1 MKIKFFRNPSAGSLV
16 LSETG
21 SLDRAKAAYER
32 RKKNQAQESDMASVP
47 GRVEITRVNPDDLI
61 EELLKN
67 TNLEQAD
74 DSAESKGLFV
84 LDTSLYLKKLP
95 SRPWFISMAYFS
107 FVTSRL
113 RRFGNFSTIQLCYL
127 IISSCPC
134 LIPASGLQLFIA
146 KDGTAALGN
155 HEVKSQMSTGVQVFK
170 QVVMDDR

>member
-1 MKIKFFRNPSAGSLV
+1 MPHRKLLDGSSGGKLAPLAISPDDQAPEIADTTNASSWSDLQNTAPSTRRPSVTTNPSASSLV

-32 RKKNQAQESDMASVP
+32 RKKNHSQDSEAALP

-67 TNLEQAD
+67 TNLEQPD
-74 DSAESKGLFV
+74 DAAE
-84 LDTSLYLKKLP
+84 T
-95 SRPWFISMAYFS
+95 
-107 FVTSRL
+107 
-113 RRFGNFSTIQLCYL
+113 
-127 IISSCPC
+127 
-134 LIPASGLQLFIA
+134 SGLQLFIA